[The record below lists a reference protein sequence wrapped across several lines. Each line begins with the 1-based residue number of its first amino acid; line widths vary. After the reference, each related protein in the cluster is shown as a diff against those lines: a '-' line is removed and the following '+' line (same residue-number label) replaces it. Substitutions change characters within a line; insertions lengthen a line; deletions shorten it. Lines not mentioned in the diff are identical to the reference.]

1 MNFLYFFAK
10 NDKQN
15 KKDLIEIKVLFFFSL
30 EKMLGS
36 NIVLP
41 SEKVVLN
48 VGGSKF
54 EILRKTLLSVKYG
67 RIWKLIN
74 TFKQHELVDL
84 CDDFNTELNEFFF
97 DRDPT
102 LFNYILN
109 YYRTGKLHVSE
120 SLCPVDLNNELIYW
134 DLDQPLMDVC
144 CEEKLYNKEKE
155 VDQTLANY
163 VSIMKEV
170 KIQKAQEKKDKLSKL
185 KRIKSKIWNLVDNS
199 FDKNSSSLAKVNL
212 FCFEA

>member
-1 MNFLYFFAK
+1 MFECK
-10 NDKQN
+10 
-15 KKDLIEIKVLFFFSL
+15 FSH
-30 EKMLGS
+30 
-36 NIVLP
+36 P
-41 SEKVVLN
+41 SEKIILN

-54 EILRKTLLSVKYG
+54 EILRKTLLTVKCG
-67 RIWKLIN
+67 RIWRLIN
-74 TFKQHELVDL
+74 TFKQQELTEL

-109 YYRTGKLHVSE
+109 YYRTGKLHISE

-144 CEEKLYNKEKE
+144 CEEKLYNKEKD

-163 VSIMKEV
+163 VRIMKEV
-170 KIQKAQEKKDKLSKL
+170 KIQKNQEKKDRINKF
-185 KRIKSKIWNLVDNS
+185 KRLKSKIWNSVDNS
-199 FDKNSSSLAKVNL
+199 FDNNATSLARVNIYFKL
-212 FCFEA
+212 RDLKSDS

>member
-1 MNFLYFFAK
+1 
-10 NDKQN
+10 
-15 KKDLIEIKVLFFFSL
+15 
-30 EKMLGS
+30 MLGS

-74 TFKQHELVDL
+74 TFKQHELADL

-170 KIQKAQEKKDKLSKL
+170 KIQKAQEKKDKLNKF

-199 FDKNSSSLAKVNL
+199 FDKNSSSLAKVNV
-212 FCFEA
+212 FWIEV

>member
-1 MNFLYFFAK
+1 
-10 NDKQN
+10 
-15 KKDLIEIKVLFFFSL
+15 
-30 EKMLGS
+30 MLGS

-74 TFKQHELVDL
+74 TFKQHELADL